1 MYNIKTKEMSKN
13 KKMDETLDRFIPCYS
28 VSLLYK
34 KVNNI
39 ALRVFISDAK
49 NEKDAL
55 NEATRIYSWSIHNY
69 KLVEFV
75 AAKLDQ
81 TQYETL

>member
-1 MYNIKTKEMSKN
+1 MSEN

-34 KVNNI
+34 KVNSI

-49 NEKDAL
+49 DEKDAL
-55 NEATRIYSWSIHNY
+55 KEATRLYSWTMHIY
-69 KLVEFV
+69 ELVEFV

-81 TQYETL
+81 TQYETR